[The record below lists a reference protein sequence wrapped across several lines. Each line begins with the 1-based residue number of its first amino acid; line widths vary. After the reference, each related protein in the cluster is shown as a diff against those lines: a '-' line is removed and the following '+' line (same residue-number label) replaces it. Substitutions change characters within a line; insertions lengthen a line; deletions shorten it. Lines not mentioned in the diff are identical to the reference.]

1 MCLGSIYSL
10 MHWYICCCSTT
21 FLVMVSFLYLR
32 FYFEITTVLNNYR
45 FTYKRIERDPCTL
58 CHISPK
64 GNILKSC
71 TTISQSGYW
80 HWYSQDSEYFHH
92 HRIPHFA
99 FLGHTHF
106 HSAHLSPGNHSS
118 VLHFYNCVTP
128 GMIYTWNHAVYNLGI
143 VFSLSVILCRFI
155 QVQPWKLLESFC
167 SEYPHLQCPLQDLLL
182 NVIKLLPNNV
192 LRKFIE

>member
-10 MHWYICCCSTT
+10 MHWCICCCSTT
-21 FLVMVSFLYLR
+21 FLVMTSFLYLR

-45 FTYKRIERDPCTL
+45 FTYKRIERDLCTL

-80 HWYSQDSEYFHH
+80 HWYSQDSEYFNH

-99 FLGHTHF
+99 FLGTH
-106 HSAHLSPGNHSS
+106 SLPLST
-118 VLHFYNCVTP
+118 L
-128 GMIYTWNHAVYNLGI
+128 I
-143 VFSLSVILCRFI
+143 
-155 QVQPWKLLESFC
+155 PWKPFIC
-167 SEYPHLQCPLQDLLL
+167 SPFLQLCHSRNDIYMRSCSLWSWDCLFPQRNSLQIHPSLTVTSWELLL
-182 NVIKLLPNNV
+182 WISPSPMSTSRSFVKCH
-192 LRKFIE
+192 KATSQ